1 MALGGVATGSIK
13 AQEADIVAGIISNS
27 GEMSRAVDVPA
38 RIGMNR
44 VIVATLDVSSVIKL
58 TIRHRMS
65 TRRGVGSSLKNIN
78 C

>member
-27 GEMSRAVDVPA
+27 GEMSRAIDVPA

-58 TIRHRMS
+58 TIRQRMS
-65 TRRGVGSSLKNIN
+65 IRRGVGSSLKNTN